1 MQQGRELPS
10 QQKNACVLLGETGTI
25 RGGGPSCGAP
35 GGSGEWTLGR
45 GTAELEIWAQHTHPP
60 PPHTH
65 TFSLSL
71 KETGAHR
78 AVFSER
84 LYHPGLS
91 SGLLSVLPSLTC
103 SVTQGRTL
111 PSLGLSVPFG
121 TPGAE
126 LQGPLRAW
134 GSLGG
139 CVMARD
145 SGVRVRWPFSDVHPQ
160 VSHLH
165 SPGSGLAMA
174 MMVTMRMVVMWSHG
188 AAVQMEVLV

>member
-1 MQQGRELPS
+1 MEGLAAGLRAGVGSGHLAGELPS
-10 QQKNACVLLGETGTI
+10 WK
-25 RGGGPSCGAP
+25 
-35 GGSGEWTLGR
+35 SGLST
-45 GTAELEIWAQHTHPP
+45 QPP
-60 PPHTH
+60 PPPPPPTHTH